1 MAIQNK
7 NKLNS
12 EFDRTKVILLYF
24 FYCVYDF
31 FARVKNFR
39 RGLDKHLKFVNE
51 IKRQIKYINDNE

>member
-1 MAIQNK
+1 MLPPSWFFLKKCYHHPI
-7 NKLNS
+7 
-12 EFDRTKVILLYF
+12 ILLYF